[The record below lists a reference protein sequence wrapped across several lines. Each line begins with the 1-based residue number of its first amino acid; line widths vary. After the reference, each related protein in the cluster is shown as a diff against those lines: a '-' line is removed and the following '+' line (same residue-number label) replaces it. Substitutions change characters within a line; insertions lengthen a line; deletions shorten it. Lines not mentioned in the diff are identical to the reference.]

1 MHPEGE
7 PSLASVKSIAA
18 WFTFPV
24 LFAGQLFAFDSALS
38 VGFDPALTSLALTI
52 INMALIAALELV
64 LPDRPDWL
72 WTSDGQVVNDL
83 IHGLGNVFG
92 DALGRS
98 ALLILF
104 AVIGGT
110 LAAQGNLGLWPAALP
125 LWGQVLVAVLIV
137 DFFDYWKHRAYH
149 GWNLAWPIHALH
161 HNPDRMTVFKGVRLH
176 FLEATIRAL
185 IVYGPLVILGAP
197 TIVMLWIA
205 ALMNF
210 LGSLNHSNV
219 MQKLPRFVHALIVTQ
234 KTHWLHHSKDYAR
247 GACNLAPLTLL
258 FDHMFGTFR
267 HPLDEPLEEVGIDPD
282 PIPKNLIAQLA
293 APLVWPLLVW
303 RERRRRRAQPSA
315 AE

>member
-1 MHPEGE
+1 MANLK
-7 PSLASVKSIAA
+7 SLIA

-24 LFAGQLFAFDSALS
+24 LFAGQLVAFDSALS
-38 VGFDPALTSLALTI
+38 LGFDPALTSLALTI
-52 INMALIAALELV
+52 ANMALIATLELV
-64 LPDRPDWL
+64 LPDRPE
-72 WTSDGQVVNDL
+72 WTWTNDGQTINDL
-83 IHGLGNVFG
+83 LHGLGNVFG

-104 AVIGGT
+104 AAAGGA
-110 LAAQGNLGLWPAALP
+110 LAAQGNLGLWPAELP
-125 LWGQVLVAVLIV
+125 IWAQVLVAVAIV
-137 DFFDYWKHRAYH
+137 DFTDYWKHRVYH
-149 GWNLAWPIHALH
+149 ASSIAWPVHALH

-185 IVYGPLVILGAP
+185 VVYGPLVALGAP

-219 MQKLPRFVHALIVTQ
+219 AQNLPRFVHALIVTQ

-247 GACNLAPLTLL
+247 GACNLAPLTPL
-258 FDHMFGTFR
+258 FDHLFGTFR
-267 HPLDEPLEEVGIDPD
+267 HPLDEPLNEVGIDPD
-282 PIPKNLIAQLA
+282 PIPKNLFAQLA
-293 APLVWPLLVW
+293 APLLWPVLVW
-303 RERRRRRAQPSA
+303 RNRRRTAQAA

>member
-1 MHPEGE
+1 M
-7 PSLASVKSIAA
+7 SALKSVAA
-18 WFTFPV
+18 WLTFPV
-24 LFAGQLFAFDSALS
+24 LFAGQLFAFDAAISL
-38 VGFDPALTSLALTI
+38 GHDPALTSLVLTVANI
-52 INMALIAALELV
+52 ALIASLELV
-64 LPDRPDWL
+64 LPDRPEWS
-72 WTSDGQVVNDL
+72 WTSDGQTINDL

-104 AVIGGT
+104 AAAGGA
-110 LAAQGNLGLWPAALP
+110 LAAHGNLGLWPAALP
-125 LWGQVLVAVLIV
+125 LWAQVAVAVVIV
-137 DFFDYWKHRAYH
+137 DFTDYWKHRAYH
-149 GWNLAWPIHALH
+149 AWGLAWPIHALH

-185 IVYGPLVILGAP
+185 VVYGPLVVLGAP
-197 TIVMLWIA
+197 AIVMLWIA

-219 MQKLPRFVHALIVTQ
+219 AQNLPRFAHALIVTQ

-258 FDHMFGTFR
+258 PDHLFSTFR

-282 PIPKNLIAQLA
+282 PIPKNLFVQFA
-293 APLVWPLLVW
+293 APLLWPVLTW
-303 RERRRRRAQPSA
+303 MARRRART
-315 AE
+315 